1 MLAGS
6 QEGLAPLSGRCC
18 PYLIFLPTHS
28 TEASFFDYKKQLIHD
43 LLASEQIV
51 SLLSDDEQP
60 IADPEELFL
69 TRLYPFEYVPEVVTQ
84 GQTFIC
90 CDVDI
95 QSTVN
100 KTFLTPNLYI
110 WVFTHKTKIM
120 LPDGSVR
127 TDRLC
132 SEIAKVLNGSR
143 YYGLGELELYSV
155 RRFTPIQDY
164 LGKVITF
171 QTKDFNRLSPSA
183 KPVPSNRKNR

>member
-1 MLAGS
+1 M
-6 QEGLAPLSGRCC
+6 QFNE
-18 PYLIFLPTHS
+18 
-28 TEASFFDYKKQLIHD
+28 FFDYKRQLMKD
-43 LLASEQIV
+43 LLSNEKIV
-51 SLLSDDEQP
+51 GLLSDGEGP
-60 IADPEELFL
+60 VSEPEELVY
-69 TRLYPFEYVPEVVTQ
+69 TQIYPFEYIPETVTL

-95 QSTVN
+95 QNATS
-100 KTFLTPNLYI
+100 KTFLTPVLYI
-110 WVFTHKTKIM
+110 WVFTHKNKLR
-120 LPDGSVR
+120 LPDDSVR

-132 SEIAKVLNGSR
+132 SEIAETINGSR

-171 QTKDFNRLSPSA
+171 QTKDFNRLSPSV